1 MGSKYITW
9 LDGEEAT
16 VEIVSQEGQAV
27 VARIEDERGVRE
39 VAFDR
44 ATGRMGAFHVLGL
57 DGQAWSGRVT
67 DSGKGEQSVRLGDY
81 HVPVGVVAERD
92 AWMGDGAMNQ
102 DEGAVTVAMP
112 GLVVK
117 LLVAQGDTVEAG
129 QPVLIVEAMKM
140 ENEVKAGRAGAV
152 VKFNVA
158 EGDSVE
164 ADVVLAEIG
173 DA

>member
-1 MGSKYITW
+1 MGIKYITW
-9 LDGEEAT
+9 LNGAEAT
-16 VEIVSQEGQAV
+16 VEIVSQDGQSV
-27 VARIEDERGVRE
+27 VARVEDEQGTRE

-57 DGQAWSGRVT
+57 DGEAWSGRVT
-67 DSGKGEQSVRLGDY
+67 DTGKGEQMVRLGDY
-81 HVPVGVVAERD
+81 RVPVGVVSERD
-92 AWMGDGAMNQ
+92 AWMGEGGMSQ
-102 DEGAVTVAMP
+102 DDGAVTVAMP

-117 LLVAQGDTVEAG
+117 LLVAEGDEVEAG

-140 ENEVKAGRAGAV
+140 ENEVKAGRAGV
-152 VKFNVA
+152 VQKFHVA

-164 ADVVLAEIG
+164 ADAILAEIG

>member
-1 MGSKYITW
+1 MGMKYITW
-9 LDGEEAT
+9 LDGVEAT
-16 VEIVSQEGQAV
+16 VEIISQEGQTV
-27 VARIEDERGVRE
+27 VARVEDEQGARE
-39 VAFDR
+39 ISFDR
-44 ATGRMGAFHVLGL
+44 AVGRMGAFHVLGL
-57 DGQAWSGRVT
+57 DGEAWSGRVT

-81 HVPVGVVAERD
+81 RVPVGVVAERD
-92 AWMGDGAMNQ
+92 AWMGDGGMSQN
-102 DEGAVTVAMP
+102 EGAVTVAMP

-140 ENEVKAGRAGAV
+140 ENEVKAGRAGV
-152 VKFNVA
+152 VLHFNVA

-164 ADVVLAEIG
+164 ADAILAEIG

>member
-140 ENEVKAGRAGAV
+140 ENEVKAGRAGVV